1 MFLHSLVETLL
12 VHHVLSEDVNG
23 FKRVHLILV
32 FLYQLSVSVIQTQI
46 QTQKKGRLGK
56 CLIYRRIWAT
66 YAFHY
71 YHYK

>member
-46 QTQKKGRLGK
+46 VKKGRLEK
-56 CLIYRRIWAT
+56 CLIYRRIRAT

-71 YHYK
+71 YHYSK